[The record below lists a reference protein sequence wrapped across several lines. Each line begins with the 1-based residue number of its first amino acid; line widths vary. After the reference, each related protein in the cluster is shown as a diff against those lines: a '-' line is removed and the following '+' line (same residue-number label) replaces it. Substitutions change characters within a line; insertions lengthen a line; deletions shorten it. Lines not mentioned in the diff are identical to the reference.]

1 MPVSEE
7 DGHSMFDIVF
17 NFCSIR
23 CGIEAYSLSM
33 LNQSPIPVA
42 ITVSNFIRRAI
53 IDPDETTRG
62 GGFQ

>member
-1 MPVSEE
+1 
-7 DGHSMFDIVF
+7 MFDIVF

-23 CGIEAYSLSM
+23 YGIDAYSPSM
-33 LNQSPIPVA
+33 LNQSPVSVS

-53 IDPDETTRG
+53 IDLDETTRG